1 MKPVLKSFA
10 IPLVQA
16 LVVLLFLSWLAAGKA
31 QAAIEVHQFDNPVLQ
46 KRYDS
51 LTAAL
56 RCPKCQNQA
65 IGDSDSPIAGDMRQN
80 VADLL
85 KDGRSD
91 SEIQN
96 FMVARFG
103 EYVLYNP
110 RLDGRTWLLWG
121 GPAALILLGLI
132 IVALIVRARRRA
144 RVRALDPEEQARL
157 SALLNTHRQSSDELE
172 AASDEQVSGTQDRS
186 PNAKERS

>member
-1 MKPVLKSFA
+1 MKSVLKSVA

-16 LVVLLFLSWLAAGKA
+16 LVVLVFLSWLAAGKA

-85 KDGRSD
+85 NDGRSD

-121 GPAALILLGLI
+121 GPAALIALGLL

-144 RVRALDPEEQARL
+144 RVRALDDDEQARL
-157 SALLNTHRQSSDELE
+157 SALLDRHRD
-172 AASDEQVSGTQDRS
+172 AGNASQD
-186 PNAKERS
+186 AKERS